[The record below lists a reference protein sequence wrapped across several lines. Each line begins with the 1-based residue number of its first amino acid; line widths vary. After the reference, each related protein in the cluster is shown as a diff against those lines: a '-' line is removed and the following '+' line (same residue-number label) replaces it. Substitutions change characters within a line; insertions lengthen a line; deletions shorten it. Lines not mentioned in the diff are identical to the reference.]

1 MSDRIRNLS
10 SYCAAGSPTSGNILN
25 KPSHPTS
32 FQNTYICD
40 CWEEMF
46 EPKRC
51 LASLSPDL
59 HPAAPSFVSSSRPQL
74 HIIPTLTFACS
85 ESPLLDHKCGLST
98 YQRRYYESVWKS
110 EKFTWSK
117 SRESLLGCLEF
128 APRGGGRSVDGG
140 QLIPRSWTIWNQLL
154 SLRLLNQLLLLWSWN
169 QLLLIFRS
177 FKYIALHL
185 KSIAPALLKFQSWC
199 SSSEYFNIGSHLET
213 ISCLRAVHLCKR
225 KYCKLK
231 RKQLVF

>member
-10 SYCAAGSPTSGNILN
+10 SYCAASSPTSGNILN

-51 LASLSPDL
+51 LARLSPDL

-98 YQRRYYESVWKS
+98 YQRRYYETGVEKWKRS
-110 EKFTWSK
+110 PGA
-117 SRESLLGCLEF
+117 SRGTICLAASSLLQGVAVAQLMEGSSYPGPGQFEINCY
-128 APRGGGRSVDGG
+128 RSD
-140 QLIPRSWTIWNQLL
+140 
-154 SLRLLNQLLLLWSWN
+154 
-169 QLLLIFRS
+169 F
-177 FKYIALHL
+177 
-185 KSIAPALLKFQSWC
+185 
-199 SSSEYFNIGSHLET
+199 
-213 ISCLRAVHLCKR
+213 
-225 KYCKLK
+225 
-231 RKQLVF
+231 